1 MKKRP
6 SQTFRPSAEA
16 IEERL
21 LTTVLP
27 MSPPAGVAAARF
39 HMRGT
44 VNAPPRVAPV
54 RGNPSPFI
62 TFGHP
67 RHGPGHGPGH
77 GLGPGG
83 GWRADSTAD
92 YMNWGVI
99 TIWNKSNAFVTYSV
113 GASTFDNGRFHNFSL
128 RPGGRQAFYAPFG
141 GSFNS
146 APAFFVSFDTIQR
159 SNAIQ
164 VSDIN
169 VVNEAP
175 RWVPRVGTEGRP
187 YAIVTM
193 VGSFGL
199 VSMS

>member
-27 MSPPAGVAAARF
+27 VSPSAGIAAARF
-39 HMRGT
+39 QMRGT
-44 VNAPPRVAPV
+44 INASPRVAPV
-54 RGNPSPFI
+54 RGNPSPVV

-67 RHGPGHGPGH
+67 QG
-77 GLGPGG
+77 GLGGG
-83 GWRADSTAD
+83 PQRVDSTAD

-99 TIWNKSNAFVTYSV
+99 TIWNKSSAPVTYSV
-113 GASTFDNGRFHNFSL
+113 AASTYDNGRFYNFSL

-141 GSFNS
+141 GSFTS

-159 SNAIQ
+159 SNAMQ
-164 VSDIN
+164 VTDIN
-169 VVNEAP
+169 VVNESP

-187 YAIVTM
+187 YAIVNM
-193 VGSFGL
+193 VGSLGL

>member
-1 MKKRP
+1 MKKRA
-6 SQTFRPSAEA
+6 SQVFRPSAEA

-27 MSPPAGVAAARF
+27 WSPGAGVGPPAARF
-39 HMRGT
+39 QMRFG

-54 RGNPSPFI
+54 RGNPAPVV
-62 TFGHP
+62 TL
-67 RHGPGHGPGH
+67 GPHRG
-77 GLGPGG
+77 GPGG
-83 GWRADSTAD
+83 LGRPESTAD

-99 TIWNKSNAFVTYSV
+99 TIWNKSNAVVTYSV
-113 GASTFDNGRFHNFSL
+113 GASTFDSGRFQNFTL

-159 SNAIQ
+159 SNAMQ
-164 VSDIN
+164 VTDIN
-169 VVNEAP
+169 VVNESP
-175 RWVPRVGTEGRP
+175 RWFPRVGTEGRP
-187 YAIVTM
+187 YAIVNM
-193 VGSFGL
+193 VGSLGL

>member
-27 MSPPAGVAAARF
+27 MSPPVGVAAARF
-39 HMRGT
+39 HMRGSI
-44 VNAPPRVAPV
+44 NAPPRIAPV
-54 RGNPSPFI
+54 RGNPFPVI
-62 TFGHP
+62 TFGHH
-67 RHGPGHGPGH
+67 RPGHGH
-77 GLGPGG
+77 GPFG
-83 GWRADSTAD
+83 GWRSDSTAD

-99 TIWNKSNAFVTYSV
+99 TIWNKSTATVTYSV
-113 GASTFDNGRFHNFSL
+113 GASTYDNGRFHNFSL

-146 APAFFVSFDTIQR
+146 APAFFVSFDTIQHG
-159 SNAIQ
+159 NAMQ

-169 VVNEAP
+169 VVNESP

-187 YAIVTM
+187 YAIVSM